1 MTRIMVGG
9 AVTLLLTTGA
19 FLFWQ
24 GHAES
29 RNALPAAPA
38 ATTADAAP
46 RGTGQFAMLNREL
59 PALPEATRRTREEKR
74 FGRADKDKDGKIT
87 EEELLIPRK
96 KAFAKL
102 DLDHNGQLAFN
113 EWAAKTIDKF
123 EGADD
128 DHSGTL
134 TAAEYAQTAPKP
146 RAHPARCS
154 C

>member
-29 RNALPAAPA
+29 RNALPAAPI
-38 ATTADAAP
+38 ADAAP
-46 RGTGQFAMLNREL
+46 RGTGQFAMLSREL
-59 PALPEATRRTREEKR
+59 PALPEATRKTREEKR

-87 EEELLIPRK
+87 EEELLAPRR

-113 EWAAKTIDKF
+113 EWAAKTINKF

-128 DHSGTL
+128 NHSGTL
-134 TAAEYAQTAPKP
+134 TAAEYAETAPKP
-146 RAHPARCS
+146 KLHQIRCQ

>member
-1 MTRIMVGG
+1 MTRIMAGG
-9 AVTLLLTTGA
+9 AITLLLTTGA

-29 RNALPAAPA
+29 RSATPAAPPVEA
-38 ATTADAAP
+38 ASANSRQLA
-46 RGTGQFAMLNREL
+46 FLNPSL
-59 PALPEATRRTREEKR
+59 PALPEATLRTREEKR

-87 EEELLIPRK
+87 EAELLAPRH

-113 EWAAKTIDKF
+113 EWAAKTITKF

-128 DHSGTL
+128 DRSGTL
-134 TAAEYAQTAPKP
+134 TAAEYSETAPKP